1 MATGNNSVDM
11 LHGPLLG
18 KMLKVAMPFAASNVL
33 QQLFISIDV
42 AVVGHFA
49 SSEALAAVGAN
60 TFLINLLINLFVGIA
75 VGANAVIAMAIGACD
90 RHRIR
95 DAVGTTYVLA
105 VVGGLLLSIVGITLA
120 PVALGWMATPANIMK
135 DATLYL
141 RVYFLSIPFFFI
153 FNFGAAVLRSKG
165 DTKQPLYILLMAGV
179 VNTLCC
185 LLFVV
190 ALHWGVAGVAG
201 ATGMANIF
209 SAACIVRALRRES
222 GPFRLQMSRLHV
234 NRRSLRNILA
244 IGIPTGL
251 QSMLFSFSNV
261 FVQTAINGYGSAAIA
276 GSSVAQN
283 FEYYCYF
290 IINAFTGTAVTFVGQ
305 NYGAGQLKRCRT
317 VFWLSLGG
325 AMAGCLAANMTFF
338 CGSDFFLWLFTSDP
352 QVTHYAY
359 QRMACVLVFQWI
371 ASTYEIPAACMRGYG
386 HAVEPTLMAIF
397 GTCIFRLGWIFWIC
411 PVLPGFNHLMIVYP
425 ISWVLTGIIMTS
437 AYILLLRRPEL
448 RATQH

>member
-75 VGANAVIAMAIGACD
+75 VGANAVIAMAIGARD

-190 ALHWGVAGVAG
+190 ALHWGVA
-201 ATGMANIF
+201 F
-209 SAACIVRALRRES
+209 
-222 GPFRLQMSRLHV
+222 
-234 NRRSLRNILA
+234 
-244 IGIPTGL
+244 
-251 QSMLFSFSNV
+251 
-261 FVQTAINGYGSAAIA
+261 
-276 GSSVAQN
+276 
-283 FEYYCYF
+283 
-290 IINAFTGTAVTFVGQ
+290 
-305 NYGAGQLKRCRT
+305 
-317 VFWLSLGG
+317 
-325 AMAGCLAANMTFF
+325 
-338 CGSDFFLWLFTSDP
+338 
-352 QVTHYAY
+352 
-359 QRMACVLVFQWI
+359 
-371 ASTYEIPAACMRGYG
+371 
-386 HAVEPTLMAIF
+386 
-397 GTCIFRLGWIFWIC
+397 
-411 PVLPGFNHLMIVYP
+411 
-425 ISWVLTGIIMTS
+425 
-437 AYILLLRRPEL
+437 
-448 RATQH
+448 